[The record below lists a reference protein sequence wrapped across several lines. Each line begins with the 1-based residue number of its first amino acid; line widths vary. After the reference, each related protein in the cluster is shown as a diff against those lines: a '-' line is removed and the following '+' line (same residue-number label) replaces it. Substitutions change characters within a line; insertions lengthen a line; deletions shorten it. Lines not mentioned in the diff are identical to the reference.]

1 MVVLIIG
8 TLIFN
13 SILESRS
20 LKLEERNSRTEYNN
34 NQYKIQ
40 QKEIEDQKN
49 FIAEQQR
56 IESERIEKRKLTI
69 NDRLSEIKIYLL
81 LRVPI

>member
-1 MVVLIIG
+1 MNLQMRSKVCRLNKKPLFLVAGMVVLIIG

-40 QKEIEDQKN
+40 QKKL
-49 FIAEQQR
+49 R
-56 IESERIEKRKLTI
+56 IKRT
-69 NDRLSEIKIYLL
+69 LL
-81 LRVPI
+81 LNKENRIRKD

>member
-34 NQYKIQ
+34 QYKYS
-40 QKEIEDQKN
+40 KKL
-49 FIAEQQR
+49 R
-56 IESERIEKRKLTI
+56 IKRT
-69 NDRLSEIKIYLL
+69 LL
-81 LRVPI
+81 LNKENRIRKVEKEKKTNHQ

>member
-13 SILESRS
+13 SILERS

-40 QKEIEDQKN
+40 QKKL
-49 FIAEQQR
+49 R
-56 IESERIEKRKLTI
+56 IKRT
-69 NDRLSEIKIYLL
+69 LL
-81 LRVPI
+81 LNKENRIRKD

>member
-40 QKEIEDQKN
+40 QKKLRIKN
-49 FIAEQQR
+49 FIAEQRNR
-56 IESERIEKRKLTI
+56 IRK
-69 NDRLSEIKIYLL
+69 D
-81 LRVPI
+81 

>member
-40 QKEIEDQKN
+40 QKRKDQKN
-49 FIAEQQR
+49 FIAEQKR
-56 IESERIEKRKLTI
+56 IESERIEKKE
-69 NDRLSEIKIYLL
+69 N
-81 LRVPI
+81 

>member
-34 NQYKIQ
+34 NQYKY
-40 QKEIEDQKN
+40 
-49 FIAEQQR
+49 
-56 IESERIEKRKLTI
+56 SKR
-69 NDRLSEIKIYLL
+69 N
-81 LRVPI
+81 

>member
-40 QKEIEDQKN
+40 QKKL
-49 FIAEQQR
+49 R
-56 IESERIEKRKLTI
+56 IKRT
-69 NDRLSEIKIYLL
+69 LL
-81 LRVPI
+81 LNKENRIRKD

>member
-20 LKLEERNSRTEYNN
+20 LKLEERNSLNTT
-34 NQYKIQ
+34 
-40 QKEIEDQKN
+40 
-49 FIAEQQR
+49 
-56 IESERIEKRKLTI
+56 TI
-69 NDRLSEIKIYLL
+69 NIKYSK
-81 LRVPI
+81 RN

>member
-34 NQYKIQ
+34 NHKIQ
-40 QKEIEDQKN
+40 QKKLI
-49 FIAEQQR
+49 
-56 IESERIEKRKLTI
+56 KRT
-69 NDRLSEIKIYLL
+69 LL
-81 LRVPI
+81 LNKRE